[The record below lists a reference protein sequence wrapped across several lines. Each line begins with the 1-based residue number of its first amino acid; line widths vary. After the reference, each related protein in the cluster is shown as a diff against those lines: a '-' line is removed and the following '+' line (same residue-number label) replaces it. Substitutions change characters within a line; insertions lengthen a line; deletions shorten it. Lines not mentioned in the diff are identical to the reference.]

1 MGFAIKRLAL
11 GLVLIAAAAAVLL
24 ATDVRRSES
33 TAMPRIGILQQASI
47 PVLDDGVRGMLDGL
61 RANGYRNGET
71 ALITLYNAQGEAA
84 TAITIARDMTDGR
97 FDLVITS
104 STPSLQAVA
113 NANKAGRTMH
123 VFGIVADPYA
133 AKVGLDPANPLG
145 HPRHLVGQGIL
156 FPVSEIFATAR
167 KMLPTLK
174 TVGVAWDPAQANSLR
189 FIEDARVACAKRGI
203 ELLEAQVESTAG
215 VREAID
221 SVISRGA
228 QAVWVGGDITVSN
241 AIDTVITTCR
251 QARIPVFSQLPGD
264 PRRGTLFDMGFDYYQ
279 AGWLCGELAAQ
290 ILKGT
295 DPATI
300 PIRDAKD
307 LVARFLLINKKALR
321 GLRDPWH
328 APDDLLRTA
337 DIVVDEAGV
346 PHESG
351 KANSRKR

>member
-1 MGFAIKRLAL
+1 MWFTIKRLSL
-11 GLVLIAAAAAVLL
+11 GLALIAGAAAVLL
-24 ATDVRRSES
+24 ATDVSRSGP
-33 TAMPRIGILQQASI
+33 TTTPRIGILQHASV
-47 PVLDDGVRGMLDGL
+47 PVLDDGVRGMIDGL
-61 RANGYRNGET
+61 SANGYRNGET
-71 ALITLYNAQGEAA
+71 AVITLFNAQGEAA
-84 TAITIARDMTDGR
+84 TANTIAREMTGGR

-133 AKVGLDPANPLG
+133 AGVGLDPANPLG

-156 FPVSEIFATAR
+156 FPVSEVFATAR
-167 KMLPTLK
+167 KMLPSLK
-174 TVGVAWDPAQANSLR
+174 TVGVAWDPAQANSRR
-189 FIEDARVACAKRGI
+189 FIEDARADCAKRGI
-203 ELLEAQVESTAG
+203 VLLEAQVESTAG

-241 AIDTVITTCR
+241 AIETVIATCR
-251 QARIPVFSQLPGD
+251 QARIPVFSMLPGD
-264 PRRGTLFDMGFDYYQ
+264 PRRGTLFDIGFDFYQ

-300 PIRDAKD
+300 PIRDTKD
-307 LVARFLLINKKALR
+307 LVARFLLINQKALR
-321 GLRDPWH
+321 GLRDPWQ

-346 PHESG
+346 PHETPKG
-351 KANSRKR
+351 NSKKR